1 MKELLINVT
10 VIIFLT
16 TVMDLLLPKSNMKA
30 FIRMALG
37 LFIIVTILS
46 PILDLQQKDAW
57 LDSWILTDNLTYDSE
72 SVMAAGEHL
81 KAQNE
86 TRVLEEYKLKLERQ
100 INGLVYLA
108 DDVTDCRT
116 DVELSMEERLGEMGK
131 IKKVRIYLRDASASG
146 EVAAKV
152 KKMICAYYDLNEH
165 LVEVQTE

>member
-30 FIRMALG
+30 FIRMAMG

-46 PILDLQQKDAW
+46 PILDLLQKDAW

-72 SVMAAGEHL
+72 SVMAAGEDL

-100 INGLVYLA
+100 ING
-108 DDVTDCRT
+108 
-116 DVELSMEERLGEMGK
+116 
-131 IKKVRIYLRDASASG
+131 
-146 EVAAKV
+146 
-152 KKMICAYYDLNEH
+152 
-165 LVEVQTE
+165 